1 MTTGSIAPEE
11 NLRACR
17 ENYRRSSSTREYTK
31 RRDLCFWL
39 RALRYE
45 DYKAG
50 DWLLNAFVRRLRQG
64 GILCTLAPRTD
75 SSSRLSPC

>member
-1 MTTGSIAPEE
+1 M
-11 NLRACR
+11 
-17 ENYRRSSSTREYTK
+17 
-31 RRDLCFWL
+31 CFWL

-45 DYKAG
+45 DYTGLQDKAG